1 MDEYRINGLTIK
13 ENLLQL
19 AENENKKF
27 TESLH
32 PGIENVLG
40 IRIPALRRLGA
51 QIAKDDWESY
61 LQTADTYYME
71 ERMLQGMVISNL
83 KMKDTQAYLS
93 LVARFVAIINSW
105 SVCDTFD
112 FYGKQRFVDKN
123 KKRVWLFLEDRM
135 KSDKEYEIRFG
146 VVMAMAHYID
156 EEYIDNVLQWMDRIS
171 HEGYYVKMAVAWALS
186 VCYVKFPQKTM
197 GSPDKS
203 GGKFFNSIENLH
215 LCTMNNQG
223 LLALAQLILPSEI
236 LSNFEV
242 VRVEEEASLIRIYL
256 DESVKA
262 EYKENPEIESKGFC
276 EAVTIRDFPIRD
288 KGVDLIVRRR
298 KWYDKQNNRY
308 FSDSYDLKAEETR
321 YSKEFAAFLKG
332 VYGDDSYDLPFA

>member
-105 SVCDTFD
+105 AVCDTFD

-197 GSPDKS
+197 NYLKENHLDDFTYNKD
-203 GGKFFNSIENLH
+203 GGQRNHPQHEKKKQIMSIYRKE
-215 LCTMNNQG
+215 
-223 LLALAQLILPSEI
+223 ALNPSERNSPFI
-236 LSNFEV
+236 FGKIQT
-242 VRVEEEASLIRIYL
+242 APAAI
-256 DESVKA
+256 
-262 EYKENPEIESKGFC
+262 
-276 EAVTIRDFPIRD
+276 
-288 KGVDLIVRRR
+288 
-298 KWYDKQNNRY
+298 NNREK
-308 FSDSYDLKAEETR
+308 L
-321 YSKEFAAFLKG
+321 FLPNQI
-332 VYGDDSYDLPFA
+332 S

>member
-1 MDEYRINGLTIK
+1 MSQAGTVQISYVLTIYFISQ
-13 ENLLQL
+13 EQNNGGFVHNSLS
-19 AENENKKF
+19 EKKC
-27 TESLH
+27 TVGKHKNSPAYH
-32 PGIENVLG
+32 KPGSHKGKSPYAL
-40 IRIPALRRLGA
+40 IPNGNNMMKPYHTLSGRHGMHFSPVSSHMK
-51 QIAKDDWESY
+51 KD
-61 LQTADTYYME
+61 
-71 ERMLQGMVISNL
+71 R
-83 KMKDTQAYLS
+83 KDVFS
-93 LVARFVAIINSW
+93 PV
-105 SVCDTFD
+105 SV
-112 FYGKQRFVDKN
+112 
-123 KKRVWLFLEDRM
+123 
-135 KSDKEYEIRFG
+135 
-146 VVMAMAHYID
+146 
-156 EEYIDNVLQWMDRIS
+156 
-171 HEGYYVKMAVAWALS
+171 
-186 VCYVKFPQKTM
+186 

>member
-1 MDEYRINGLTIK
+1 MNKIRLLTKDELPKAIELSWQVFTITSKEDFNDEGLEFFKSFIY
-13 ENLLQL
+13 
-19 AENENKKF
+19 NEK
-27 TESLH
+27 
-32 PGIENVLG
+32 
-40 IRIPALRRLGA
+40 
-51 QIAKDDWESY
+51 
-61 LQTADTYYME
+61 
-71 ERMLQGMVISNL
+71 
-83 KMKDTQAYLS
+83 
-93 LVARFVAIINSW
+93 
-105 SVCDTFD
+105 
-112 FYGKQRFVDKN
+112 
-123 KKRVWLFLEDRM
+123 
-135 KSDKEYEIRFG
+135 
-146 VVMAMAHYID
+146 YID
-156 EEYIDNVLQWMDRIS
+156 EITFYGSFNNKVLTGILGIKNNGKHISLFFIKPEYHRQGLGKTLF
-171 HEGYYVKMAVAWALS
+171 HYVFALHPS
-186 VCYVKFPQKTM
+186 IETTVNSSTYAIPFYQSLGFA

>member
-1 MDEYRINGLTIK
+1 MTEKKWDNLKVCVYPGADGNFVLYEDEGNNYNYENGAYTEIPMTWNDAKRTLTI
-13 ENLLQL
+13 
-19 AENENKKF
+19 
-27 TESLH
+27 
-32 PGIENVLG
+32 
-40 IRIPALRRLGA
+40 
-51 QIAKDDWESY
+51 D
-61 LQTADTYYME
+61 
-71 ERMLQGMVISNL
+71 
-83 KMKDTQAYLS
+83 
-93 LVARFVAIINSW
+93 
-105 SVCDTFD
+105 
-112 FYGKQRFVDKN
+112 
-123 KKRVWLFLEDRM
+123 
-135 KSDKEYEIRFG
+135 
-146 VVMAMAHYID
+146 
-156 EEYIDNVLQWMDRIS
+156 
-171 HEGYYVKMAVAWALS
+171 
-186 VCYVKFPQKTM
+186 

>member
-1 MDEYRINGLTIK
+1 MADRLGNGLQNRV
-13 ENLLQL
+13 EQFDSARYLLKG
-19 AENENKKF
+19 NI
-27 TESLH
+27 H
-32 PGIENVLG
+32 VNVAFF
-40 IRIPALRRLGA
+40 I
-51 QIAKDDWESY
+51 Y
-61 LQTADTYYME
+61 L
-71 ERMLQGMVISNL
+71 
-83 KMKDTQAYLS
+83 
-93 LVARFVAIINSW
+93 RFVWCCRN
-105 SVCDTFD
+105 F
-112 FYGKQRFVDKN
+112 
-123 KKRVWLFLEDRM
+123 
-135 KSDKEYEIRFG
+135 
-146 VVMAMAHYID
+146 
-156 EEYIDNVLQWMDRIS
+156 
-171 HEGYYVKMAVAWALS
+171 
-186 VCYVKFPQKTM
+186 

>member
-1 MDEYRINGLTIK
+1 M
-13 ENLLQL
+13 
-19 AENENKKF
+19 
-27 TESLH
+27 
-32 PGIENVLG
+32 
-40 IRIPALRRLGA
+40 
-51 QIAKDDWESY
+51 SY
-61 LQTADTYYME
+61 LCNRNRETKIANDKVPWMSGLVSGLQNRVRRFESARNLQKQ
-71 ERMLQGMVISNL
+71 ERIRMKISNP
-83 KMKDTQAYLS
+83 
-93 LVARFVAIINSW
+93 FVFQQLTS
-105 SVCDTFD
+105 SVVEVE
-112 FYGKQRFVDKN
+112 K
-123 KKRVWLFLEDRM
+123 
-135 KSDKEYEIRFG
+135 
-146 VVMAMAHYID
+146 
-156 EEYIDNVLQWMDRIS
+156 
-171 HEGYYVKMAVAWALS
+171 
-186 VCYVKFPQKTM
+186 

>member
-1 MDEYRINGLTIK
+1 MFVFLIMKRTKLFIVATILACGLMVPQK
-13 ENLLQL
+13 
-19 AENENKKF
+19 ASAYK
-27 TESLH
+27 
-32 PGIENVLG
+32 
-40 IRIPALRRLGA
+40 
-51 QIAKDDWESY
+51 
-61 LQTADTYYME
+61 YYIT
-71 ERMLQGMVISNL
+71 LN
-83 KMKDTQAYLS
+83 
-93 LVARFVAIINSW
+93 N
-105 SVCDTFD
+105 
-112 FYGKQRFVDKN
+112 GKQ
-123 KKRVWLFLEDRM
+123 
-135 KSDKEYEIRFG
+135 
-146 VVMAMAHYID
+146 VMFHA
-156 EEYIDNVLQWMDRIS
+156 S
-171 HEGYYVKMAVAWALS
+171 SK
-186 VCYVKFPQKTM
+186 

-203 GGKFFNSIENLH
+203 GGEFFNSIENLY

-308 FSDSYDLKAEETR
+308 FSDFYDLKAEETR